1 MTLHLVV
8 FVFFMELTMH
18 VFGEYTFR
26 IVISSWHIV
35 SLQSIWWSFLF
46 LLSSFGL
53 RCSMSNTRI
62 ARLAFFL
69 VPFAWNTFSHPF
81 IFYSSCTSWKF
92 HCLWHS
98 LLYFICFQ
106 CGIILFLCFLIWKT
120 VLFIVSR
127 SSSMLCSFLFLV
139 LIGLYW
145 VTQFLHFVFQ
155 FEHCV
160 FCMMCLMISI
170 FTGLFNLGYWVFY
183 FQHHFNLAF
192 FSNSIRFYF
201 HILYWGLPFIQLFDF
216 ILLEHI
222 HLFFDFSQTEF
233 YIIF

>member
-35 SLQSIWWSFLF
+35 SLQSIWWSSLF

-106 CGIILFLCFLIWKT
+106 CGIILFLCFLIWK
-120 VLFIVSR
+120 LCC
-127 SSSMLCSFLFLV
+127 SSCPEALPC
-139 LIGLYW
+139 
-145 VTQFLHFVFQ
+145 
-155 FEHCV
+155 CV
-160 FCMMCLMISI
+160 HSCF
-170 FTGLFNLGYWVFY
+170 
-183 FQHHFNLAF
+183 
-192 FSNSIRFYF
+192 
-201 HILYWGLPFIQLFDF
+201 
-216 ILLEHI
+216 
-222 HLFFDFSQTEF
+222 
-233 YIIF
+233 